1 MSDIGIALHGA
12 FELIA
17 RAMAL
22 GTMHHCFL
30 KSDYICIVLAQLQI
44 LVDCSG
50 DDNEEKNPETA
61 FSNKKSA
68 LVKIVEESPVRK
80 TIIFC
85 NKVAH
90 LPNMI
95 MD

>member
-1 MSDIGIALHGA
+1 MITS
-12 FELIA
+12 
-17 RAMAL
+17 
-22 GTMHHCFL
+22 
-30 KSDYICIVLAQLQI
+30 VVVQLQI

-68 LVKIVEESPVRK
+68 LVKIIEESPVRK

-85 NKVAH
+85 NKVVP
-90 LPNMI
+90 LPNI
-95 MD
+95 YPTSLITYIK

>member
-1 MSDIGIALHGA
+1 LHGA
-12 FELIA
+12 FKLIA
-17 RAMAL
+17 RAMAF
-22 GTMHHCFL
+22 GTMRHCFL
-30 KSDYICIVLAQLQI
+30 RVITSVLAQLQI

-50 DDNEEKNPETA
+50 DDNEERNPETA

-85 NKVAH
+85 NKVAP
-90 LPNMI
+90 LPNI
-95 MD
+95 LMD

>member
-1 MSDIGIALHGA
+1 
-12 FELIA
+12 
-17 RAMAL
+17 MAL
-22 GTMHHCFL
+22 VSCQCFARV
-30 KSDYICIVLAQLQI
+30 ITFVVVQVQI

-68 LVKIVEESPVRK
+68 LVKIIEGSPVHK

-85 NKVAH
+85 NKVGPVHGISAYYRYQTNIEN
-90 LPNMI
+90 PSVS
-95 MD
+95 DS

>member
-1 MSDIGIALHGA
+1 MCGA
-12 FELIA
+12 FKLIT
-17 RAMAL
+17 RAVAF

-68 LVKIVEESPVRK
+68 LVKIVEESPVCK